1 MKIGDVLKNI
11 FPVGTDLTQKNDVP
25 SYDRPPLLAAD
36 NFAFCGYLINLSGLM
51 GYFDP
56 GKEALA
62 TGSSAHLF
70 ISQKDHDK
78 CVAASNAWR
87 DVGETPAY
95 VEELWGIIVEASDSP
110 ILPSVVQRAALNS
123 GSTFEPPKWW
133 QATFELAIIADEA
146 CEFLGHN
153 YMITTANK
161 LPDMELYRTRLA
173 ETRRRDQTGIAGS
186 WTVAA
191 RSVST
196 LGLQA
201 NRHIV
206 CVQPKGR
213 VTQLGCSIRNLSR
226 NLALTGPIGGVRCN
240 WQQLAGNPPE
250 QQSRDAMNILL
261 IPWPVSMSAKSFK
274 PIKLKDTT
282 WARFDVEQDWIKE
295 SIRGA
300 NVDWDM
306 PPVAFDDL
314 VNAVVAM
321 LQDAQK
327 DVSVIDA
334 IVFPEM
340 SLTASIFSNL
350 FSRLASNPHGAKLK
364 FMIAGT
370 KGNCE
375 KNDGNHVMMAV
386 NEKLLV
392 EPPEASTASSAVS
405 GAVKN
410 ALRIFSQRK
419 HHRWKIEKSQIA
431 TYGIGSAL
439 SPSQDWWEN
448 HEIAARELNFFQIR
462 KDTVIA
468 SLICEDLARNDPC
481 HDIMRSVAPNLVF
494 ALLMDGPQLISRWP
508 ARYASTLADDPG
520 STVITFTSFGL
531 IDRSNDQFVHNKSH
545 SVGLIR
551 DCRGTTKEI
560 IFPPKASAVVLTLGS
575 EKVRDLTI
583 DGRATTNAS
592 EWYYISQRP
601 IYQRYKT

>member
-1 MKIGDVLKNI
+1 MKIIDILTTVFPTGTNI
-11 FPVGTDLTQKNDVP
+11 TEPDNSP
-25 SYDRPPLLAAD
+25 SFDRPPLLAAD

-51 GYFDP
+51 GSFDP
-56 GKEALA
+56 GKDVPA
-62 TGSSAHLF
+62 GPDMGHIF
-70 ISQKDHDK
+70 INQADHDV
-78 CVAASNAWR
+78 CIAASKEWR
-87 DVGETPAY
+87 QKGSTPDY
-95 VEELWGIIVEASDSP
+95 VDALWGIISSAQNEP
-110 ILPSVVQRAALNS
+110 ILPSIAKRDAIQSSSSFVA
-123 GSTFEPPKWW
+123 PKWW
-133 QATFELAIIADEA
+133 KAIFELAIIADEA
-146 CEFLGHN
+146 CEFLGHSYTEDAEN
-153 YMITTANK
+153 Q
-161 LPDMELYRTRLA
+161 LPDIQLYRTRLA
-173 ETRRRDQTGIAGS
+173 ETRKKDLPAVANK

-196 LGLQA
+196 LGLFA

-213 VTQLGCSIRNLSR
+213 VAQLGCSVRNLSR

-250 QQSRDAMNILL
+250 KQSRDAMNILMV
-261 IPWPVSMSAKSFK
+261 PWPTSISAKSFR
-274 PIKLKDTT
+274 PITLDKTK
-282 WARFDVEQDWIKE
+282 WARFDIEQEWLNPSLREK
-295 SIRGA
+295 A
-300 NVDWDM
+300 LN
-306 PPVAFDDL
+306 
-314 VNAVVAM
+314 
-321 LQDAQK
+321 DAQMHPSFEELFNTVK
-327 DVSVIDA
+327 EMLCHAQSDVSAIDA

-340 SLTASIFSNL
+340 ALTAHVFSSL
-350 FSRLASNPHGAKLK
+350 FYKLASEPVGEKLK

-392 EPPEASTASSAVS
+392 EQREMPEETMDPA
-405 GAVKN
+405 KN
-410 ALRIFSQRK
+410 AIRIFSQRK
-419 HHRWKIEKSQIA
+419 HHRWKLEKNQIA

-439 SPSQDWWEN
+439 SPSKDWWEN
-448 HEIAARELNFFQIR
+448 HEIGAREINFFQIR

-531 IDRSNDQFVHNKSH
+531 VDRSNDQFVDGKSR

-551 DCRGTTKEI
+551 DSRGTTKEI
-560 IFPPKASAVVLTLGS
+560 IFPNNTAAIVLTLGS
-575 EKVRDLTI
+575 EKVIDYTI
-583 DGRATTNAS
+583 DGRKTTNAS

-601 IYQRYKT
+601 IMA